1 MQSATASSAICVVD
15 SFAAASVVTE
25 GARGRR
31 QRGPAPAAGPICDL
45 DELGDELNPPWSTER
60 ENEGSKGCEGQH
72 RTCICKR
79 QQQRGRRRSAP
90 APGPPQVCS
99 ALSAVY
105 AASIGALRREL
116 KQELVQEAL
125 QGCCQAPQNLPAA
138 STREAASIAR
148 QARLQRLAGALS
160 HIPSYGTTAA
170 LTHLL
175 QCP

>member
-116 KQELVQEAL
+116 KQELVHEAL
-125 QGCCQAPQNLPAA
+125 QEVLPVPQNLPAA
-138 STREAASIAR
+138 PTREAASIAR
-148 QARLQRLAGALS
+148 HAHTLLRHHSSS
-160 HIPSYGTTAA
+160 HSPPAVTVNLGRVRI
-170 LTHLL
+170 
-175 QCP
+175 